1 MKDGFVILFFDVYGL
16 NLYSGLMVSL
26 LGQLLHE
33 NGHKCGKM
41 KLQFYDQ
48 KKKLKQIL
56 FFIYIK
62 NWFVKASQ

>member
-26 LGQLLHE
+26 LGHLLHQ

-41 KLQFYDQ
+41 KLQFYD
-48 KKKLKQIL
+48 KKKTETNT